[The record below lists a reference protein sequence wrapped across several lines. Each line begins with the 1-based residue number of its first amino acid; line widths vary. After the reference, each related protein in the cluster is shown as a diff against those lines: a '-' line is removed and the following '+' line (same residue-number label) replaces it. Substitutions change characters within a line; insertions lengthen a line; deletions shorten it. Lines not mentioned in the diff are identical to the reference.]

1 MKNKLTERDIT
12 RIVKQVISEN
22 MFSSENRFTKMRR
35 RDGEPIVKKM
45 DLVMSVISDLSMRMA
60 DEYDLE
66 EYDGH
71 GNLPEYVL
79 PYLDEIAEVVS
90 NIDTSIIW
98 DAVYEALDN
107 SEVNELI
114 NRIVS
119 DYDENN

>member
-1 MKNKLTERDIT
+1 
-12 RIVKQVISEN
+12 
-22 MFSSENRFTKMRR
+22 
-35 RDGEPIVKKM
+35 
-45 DLVMSVISDLSMRMA
+45 MSVISDLSMRMS

-90 NIDTSIIW
+90 NTDTSIIW

-119 DYDENN
+119 DYDEDN